1 MNSPSGKVERIRSGV
16 AAALLFGLVSA
27 FAFPAVAAPAYY
39 KFYDGGTG
47 YTGPYSG
54 GSTVYGLTKL
64 LPTSCPIGSPGCG
77 AADIFGIPN
86 SLTFA
91 GGAGMLTATATAG
104 LPGSSGQRV
113 WDDIAPDFGGLGV
126 DSIGVGDSSEDQISG
141 SEVLKLSFANQ
152 VTLTG
157 VATLFVS
164 DHAGFGNS
172 FPTAAS
178 VAASASTI
186 NFEIST
192 DGTSWSNV
200 LFANANNNALSI
212 TSNTFYFRQDV
223 DVGTSN
229 PSFYV
234 GAVAVTPVPE
244 PETYAMLLAG
254 LGLLGFAARRRK
266 LKAVAAA

>member
-1 MNSPSGKVERIRSGV
+1 
-16 AAALLFGLVSA
+16 
-27 FAFPAVAAPAYY
+27 
-39 KFYDGGTG
+39 
-47 YTGPYSG
+47 
-54 GSTVYGLTKL
+54 
-64 LPTSCPIGSPGCG
+64 
-77 AADIFGIPN
+77 
-86 SLTFA
+86 
-91 GGAGMLTATATAG
+91 MLTATATAG
-104 LPGSSGQRV
+104 LPGASGQRV
-113 WDDIAPDFGGLGV
+113 WDDIAPSFGGLGV

-141 SEVLKLSFANQ
+141 AEVLKLSFANQ

-164 DHAGFGNS
+164 DHAGFGTG
-172 FPTAAS
+172 FPTVAS
-178 VAASASTI
+178 VASSASTI

-192 DGTSWSNV
+192 DGTTWSDV

-212 TSNTFYFRQDV
+212 TGSAFYFRQDV
-223 DVGTSN
+223 GASN

-266 LKAVAAA
+266 QKEAA

>member
-16 AAALLFGLVSA
+16 AAAFLFGLVSA

-54 GSTVYGLTKL
+54 VSTVYGLTKL
-64 LPTSCPIGSPGCG
+64 LSTSCPTSSPSCG
-77 AADIFGIPN
+77 AADVFGNP
-86 SLTFA
+86 LTFA
-91 GGAGMLTATATAG
+91 GGAGTLTARATAG
-104 LPGSSGQRV
+104 LPGASGQRV

-141 SEVLKLSFANQ
+141 TEVLKLSFANQ

-164 DHAGFGNS
+164 SHEGFGS
-172 FPTAAS
+172 GFPYVSNIAS
-178 VAASASTI
+178 SASTI

-192 DGTSWSNV
+192 DGTSWSDV

-212 TSNTFYFRQDV
+212 TSSRFYFRQ

-266 LKAVAAA
+266 QKQAA